1 MTKSIGSARRPAWT
15 IHPPDIRR
23 ALKQA
28 INRCYRLIGEARR
41 TGNDEVANAFSGV
54 LDKIKE
60 ADQATKEARAIY
72 GWDSTADV
80 SKEEK

>member
-1 MTKSIGSARRPAWT
+1 MTKSPGSDRPAWT

-41 TGNDEVANAFSGV
+41 SGNDAVVTAFSGV

-60 ADQATKEARAIY
+60 ADQAAKEARAAY
-72 GWDSTADV
+72 GWDSTTDAAQ
-80 SKEEK
+80 EEQ

>member
-1 MTKSIGSARRPAWT
+1 MTKSVESARPAWT

-41 TGNDEVANAFSGV
+41 AGNAEVVIAFSIV

-60 ADQATKEARAIY
+60 ADQAAKAARASY
-72 GWDSTADV
+72 GWDSSVDR
-80 SKEEK
+80 SPEET